1 LDSVGDEHDTGQSQE
16 LGLLSMHAWARS
28 GAEAPEW
35 GGSNGTGA
43 GAGVEAG
50 AGAESPGLTF
60 LGATRCLGH
69 DSPGTGPAGP
79 IN

>member
-1 LDSVGDEHDTGQSQE
+1 LIQDKVFGYGVLLDSAGDEHDTGQSQE

-35 GGSNGTGA
+35 SGSNGTGA

-60 LGATRCLGH
+60 LGSGSVLG
-69 DSPGTGPAGP
+69 S
-79 IN
+79 